1 MANTRRTLF
10 LIIFCS
16 LIAGCATQAVGT
28 GESIDIGTAYI
39 SESGKPLYWWYARF
53 KLVWPPDTE
62 PDFPVDLLLAD
73 AVVKPQLHAY
83 WQNIKYWRFHRRA
96 ARDNAGHQFSFIFY
110 TDKDTAENIYR
121 SILSDQIATKL
132 KQEKIVQD
140 IILDDLDNNSLTDIK
155 DTSDKNWSPAIQTAW
170 PAYIMGVSNMWL
182 QLIEQEIGVHNQ
194 TADIGALLE
203 NYRIANQKITTLW
216 QTEAQHALLHHLN
229 AIFGYEPVIIK
240 EAMQF

>member
-1 MANTRRTLF
+1 MIKTRLYLF
-10 LIIFCS
+10 L
-16 LIAGCATQAVGT
+16 LILCILVSGCATQTGMT
-28 GESIDIGTAYI
+28 GEGIDNGTAYI
-39 SESGKPLYWWYARF
+39 TESDKPQYWWYVRF
-53 KLVWPPDTE
+53 RLIWPPDTE
-62 PDFPVDLLLAD
+62 PDFSADLLLAD
-73 AVVKPQLHAY
+73 VVVKPRLHAY
-83 WQNIKYWRFHRRA
+83 RQNIKYWRFHRRA

-182 QLIEQEIGVHNQ
+182 QLIEQEIGVNNQ

-240 EAMQF
+240 KAIQF